1 MRKTIKILT
10 ISFAIIFSISYI
22 FNYQKCKQ
30 SLHLKIDNSF
40 QSEALTWSDSI
51 FNIKKLSQWGM
62 SNSDAYKTK
71 TKTNIASVDDTIV
84 ISCDFFHPSDY
95 HEYIKRITE
104 TTLILA
110 GYYDILLIDSMFNNL
125 LCKLNIG
132 INSSV
137 QLHIKDL
144 HNMFPTENSMI
155 QEVPVSKI

>member
-10 ISFAIIFSISYI
+10 IIFAIIFSISYI

-30 SLHLKIDNSF
+30 SLHLEIDNSF

-110 GYYDILLIDSMFNNL
+110 GYYDILLVDSMFNNL

-144 HNMFPTENSMI
+144 HNNHQTIYYTKPLY
-155 QEVPVSKI
+155 P